1 MGDGDVDLTE
11 IREITPEMAA
21 TGTLR
26 VDGSP
31 VERGK
36 RRLTMYLDAA
46 IVEFFKSR
54 AGTRGYQTL
63 INETLKQAI
72 ERESLEDTLRRVIRE
87 EHATYQIDSPRKGAA
102 GIQSDSARPLAAK
115 AFRAV
120 GMRMPDAP
128 LSRRGRSRDRTRDK
142 HRR

>member
-11 IREITPEMAA
+11 IPELTPEMVA
-21 TGTLR
+21 TGALR
-26 VDGSP
+26 VGGKP
-31 VERGK
+31 VPRGK

-87 EHATYQIDSPRKGAA
+87 EHATYQIGSPRKGAA
-102 GIQSDSARPLAAK
+102 GIQSDDARPLAAN
-115 AFRAV
+115 AFHTV
-120 GMRMPDAP
+120 GARMEGASPSGRP
-128 LSRRGRSRDRTRDK
+128 RSRVRDK